1 MKSLLLSIL
10 LVSVVGCSSTK
21 SESDEPKY
29 WFLPFPCDEFPE
41 IARKSI
47 NIDDYKEPEE
57 YVKKI

>member
-1 MKSLLLSIL
+1 M
-10 LVSVVGCSSTK
+10 SVVGCSSTK